1 MIIIEYEVI
10 VKYNSDV
17 KRLEDELDI
26 SIEILSP
33 SFAIITST
41 NVDDINRL
49 IEYPEI
55 EYIEKPFILESQDIQ
70 SFSVTGIDSFKKRN
84 QLSGEGTLI
93 GIIDSGIDYTLPIFK
108 DENGESKILYYW
120 DQSIDG
126 NPPEGFN
133 KGTLYTKE
141 NINEAIIHTTS
152 THGTHVLGICASIA
166 NKANIIAVRVGRRQ
180 IDTFSKSTEFMRA
193 IKFILDKSLELK
205 MPVAINISYGS
216 NEGSHQGLSLFEEYI
231 DEMSLFWKNNI
242 VVAAGNNASK
252 GSHKRIKLN
261 NDKLEEVEFIVGEN
275 EKLININIW
284 PHYIDDFSIYVKNP
298 SNQNTQAMNQSTPS
312 INNRLENT
320 NVVGYFYQ
328 IPPYSLVRR
337 VTIQL
342 NSSTQITPGIWTLV
356 FTPIN
361 IVDGNI
367 DMYLPTSEA
376 LSKDTKFL
384 EADEILTVTVPGT
397 ANKVLTVG
405 SFNSRTDIRSYFSGE
420 GDTARG
426 IYKPDILAPGED
438 ILSFL
443 PGGSLGSLTGTSMA
457 TPHAT
462 GVCCLLMEWGIVKG
476 NDQFLYS
483 QKTKALINESAR
495 RSIGRLY
502 PNSSYGYGFLDLN
515 NLQLE
520 KLIRKSRMKRQ
531 IPVEKDIANSLL
543 ITHNMNFTEELK
555 NLKVPYEIIRLSETK
570 TLIFFDSLRRKNVEA
585 IVALDSVQIIENVVK
600 VTPLGE
606 ITRGIENGVTGQE
619 DIGVNFF
626 KNNPNIQLTG
636 QGTIIAVIDTGIDY
650 LNDDFIYP
658 DGTSKIL
665 YLWDQTKEGKP
676 PEGFFLGTEY
686 TKEDI
691 NKAIKDKDKSL
702 SIDAEGH
709 GTMISGICAGLGNIN
724 KAYEGVA
731 PGAELIV
738 IKLAKV
744 EDSYNSA
751 MLSAAIQYA
760 NLKSE
765 ELDLPTVINVSM
777 GSNGLAGYA
786 SRVNSR
792 ETYFSNGRCIV
803 TGAGN
808 EGNTSTHTSGVL
820 KRDGDIIDIEIQIQ
834 EEEPNLRMEIWISR
848 PDRVNLFIIS
858 PSGEETK
865 AVDLSNYDLVSGILD
880 LENTEYSIRYFFPT
894 TYSGQEHTIVYL
906 KRAKPGI
913 WKLRLEGANITAG
926 QYNVYLQNRVFINN
940 GTKFVESTP
949 NYTINYLGV
958 QPDVITIGT
967 YNSIT
972 RSVWASS
979 SRGPNLANIIKPDV
993 ISPGVNIIAPYLNN
1007 SYATITGSAPAAAHV
1022 SGALA
1027 LFFEYTIIGDRYPNK
1042 GFIQMMRTFMQGGAN
1057 RLGDIEY
1064 PNNIWGYG
1072 VFNFRGMFDQFK

>member
-1 MIIIEYEVI
+1 MITIEYEVI

-17 KRLEDELDI
+17 KRLEDELDVLV
-26 SIEILSP
+26 EILSP
-33 SFAIITST
+33 SYAIITSK
-41 NVDDINRL
+41 NIDDINRL
-49 IEYPEI
+49 VEYPEI
-55 EYIEKPFILESQDIQ
+55 EYVEKPFTLESQDIQ
-70 SFSVTGIDSFKKRN
+70 SFSITGIDTFKKRN
-84 QLSGEGTLI
+84 QLTGEGTLI

-133 KGTLYTKE
+133 SGTLYTKE
-141 NINEAIIHTTS
+141 NINEAVIHTTS

-180 IDTFSKSTEFMRA
+180 TDVFSKSTEFMRA
-193 IKFILDKSLELK
+193 IKLMLDKSLELK
-205 MPVAINISYGS
+205 MPIAINISYGS
-216 NEGSHQGLSLFEEYI
+216 NEGSHKGLSLFEEYI

-242 VVAAGNNASK
+242 VVAAGNNALK
-252 GSHKRIKLN
+252 GSHKRIKLT
-261 NDKLEEVEFIVGEN
+261 NDKSKEVEFIVGDN

-284 PHYIDDFSIYVKNP
+284 PHYIDDFSVYVKSP
-298 SNQNTQAMNQSTPS
+298 SNQRTQIMNQNSPS
-312 INNRLENT
+312 INNKLENT
-320 NVVGYFYQ
+320 KVIGYFYQ

-342 NSSTQITPGIWTLV
+342 NSNMQITPGIWTLV
-356 FTPIN
+356 FTPID
-361 IVDGNI
+361 IIDGNI
-367 DMYLPTSEA
+367 DMYLPTSES

-397 ANKVLTVG
+397 ANKVLTIG
-405 SFNSRTDIRSYFSGE
+405 SFNSKTDTRSNFSGE
-420 GDTARG
+420 GDITSG

-438 ILSFL
+438 IVSFL
-443 PGGSLGSLTGTSMA
+443 PGGSLGALTGTSMA

-462 GVCCLLMEWGIVKG
+462 GVCCLLMEWGIIKG

-483 QKTKALINESAR
+483 QKTRALINESAR
-495 RSIGRLY
+495 RNNDRIY

-520 KLIRKSRMKRQ
+520 KLTRKSRKKRQ
-531 IPVEKDIANSLL
+531 KKIETDIANAIYIKHS
-543 ITHNMNFTEELK
+543 IGFNEDLK
-555 NLKVPYEIIRLSETK
+555 NLKVPYEIIRLSETS
-570 TLIFFDSLRRKNVEA
+570 TLMFFDALSRKNIEA
-585 IVALDSVQIIENVVK
+585 ILKLESVQIIENVIK

-606 ITRGIENGVTGQE
+606 ITRGIDNGVTGQE

-650 LNDDFIYP
+650 LHEDFIYP

-665 YLWDQTKEGKP
+665 YLWDQTKDGNP
-676 PEGFFLGTEY
+676 PKGFFLGTEY

-691 NKAIKDKDKSL
+691 NKAIKDNDKSL
-702 SIDAEGH
+702 STDEDGN

-731 PGAELIV
+731 PGAELII
-738 IKLAKV
+738 IKVAKINGV
-744 EDSYNSA
+744 YNSA
-751 MLSAAIQYA
+751 MLSVASQYV

-765 ELDLPTVINVSM
+765 ELDIPTVLNVSM

-808 EGNTSTHTSGVL
+808 EGDTSTHTSGIL
-820 KRDGDIIDIEIQIQ
+820 KRDGDTVDIEIQIQ
-834 EEEPNLRMEIWISR
+834 EEEPNLRIEIWLSK

-865 AVDLSNYDLVSGILD
+865 AIDLSNYDLVSGILD

-913 WKLRLEGANITAG
+913 WKLRLEGAYITGG

-940 GTKFVESTP
+940 GTKFKESTP
-949 NYTINYLGV
+949 NYTINYPGV
-958 QPDVITIGT
+958 QQDVLTIGT

-979 SRGPNLANIIKPDV
+979 SRGPNLINTIKPDV
-993 ISPGVNIIAPYLNN
+993 IAPGVNIIAPYLNN
-1007 SYATITGSAPAAAHV
+1007 SYAKITGSAAAAAHV

-1027 LFFEYTIIGDRYPNK
+1027 LYFEYTIVGDRYPNK
-1042 GFIQMMRTFMQGGAN
+1042 GFVQKIRTFMQGGAN
-1057 RLGDIEY
+1057 RLGDIVY

-1072 VFNFRGMFDQFK
+1072 VFNFKGMFDQFK